1 MTNRGLNI
9 NGLNVHGL
17 NVHVLGH
24 GGLPIDY
31 TPSPT
36 PTPEDGAYLVKAEG
50 GGWQPYRLADGK
62 YYIVKT

>member
-1 MTNRGLNI
+1 MAQRTLNLR
-9 NGLNVHGL
+9 GLNVHGL

-24 GGLPIDY
+24 GAVFDY

-62 YYIVKT
+62 YYITKQS

>member
-1 MTNRGLNI
+1 MARVLNFRVLNVRGLN
-9 NGLNVHGL
+9 LRS
-17 NVHVLGH
+17 LGREA
-24 GGLPIDY
+24 DWNY

-62 YYIVKT
+62 YYIAKQS